1 MKVNRVKI
9 LGKVKN
15 LVCRILRVLSTE
27 NLIGLTSTKNVG
39 SRTATIRSCALLL

>member
-9 LGKVKN
+9 LGKVEN

-27 NLIGLTSTKNVG
+27 NLIGLTSSKNEG
-39 SRTATIRSCALLL
+39 SSKIWVVPTAKA

>member
-1 MKVNRVKI
+1 MKI
-9 LGKVKN
+9 LGKVEN

-39 SRTATIRSCALLL
+39 SDKCTLRYQLLDSDSC